1 MHTLGRSKPVSFTSF
16 RQELESTYLR
26 YREKRKI
33 LVQQI
38 IEGSSSAQ
46 YESSTGSPAKSLGA
60 DFLALFT
67 ELENATMG
75 HRDDQLSGEALLCAV
90 KPKLSSL
97 RRKLEYA
104 RETKQTFYAS
114 LRERQVRTDE
124 MQAMAHSKTRA
135 GATKHFYT
143 AQQAFE
149 KADRNYHYHFT
160 KATDE
165 MKDVLRARDQFIVD
179 VLVEMVNSHC
189 RGAVQITDAVND
201 REECMAAAIAVSSQ
215 GKSANEKDVPLG
227 LHRGSESFAPLK
239 FRGTL

>member
-1 MHTLGRSKPVSFTSF
+1 MFAAQPTVTLQTLIPRSFPPCPNL
-16 RQELESTYLR
+16 QELETSYLR
-26 YREKRKI
+26 YREKRKA
-33 LVQQI
+33 LVQQLI
-38 IEGSSSAQ
+38 DGSSSSQ
-46 YESSTGSPAKSLGA
+46 YESISGSPAESLGA

-75 HRDDQLSGEALLCAV
+75 HKDDQLSGEALLCAV

-104 RETKQTFYAS
+104 RETKQTFYTA
-114 LRERQVRTDE
+114 LHERQVRTDE

-135 GATKHFYT
+135 GATKQFYT

-165 MKDVLRARDQFIVD
+165 MKVST
-179 VLVEMVNSHC
+179 ENSL
-189 RGAVQITDAVND
+189 
-201 REECMAAAIAVSSQ
+201 S
-215 GKSANEKDVPLG
+215 L
-227 LHRGSESFAPLK
+227 
-239 FRGTL
+239 